1 MASITRI
8 EVANFLSDGYSS
20 GKEWIP
26 LYRGETLRL
35 FGQSAALQIDNGG
48 GKTSLTEACLY
59 LLSRNRQLRPRV
71 EDRVAPVDEG
81 WTHIRI
87 EFVERLHN
95 ENILQSSLITVEP
108 DEVPGT
114 PYVIGLCW
122 NRGKDPY
129 FYRFQGLL
137 EDALCFQKTKNK
149 LELIDNESFR
159 NAVKKIPGA
168 RWNNWGN
175 IAEWHEDISQF
186 TNVEIIKQNV
196 EFQLEGAG
204 DYSAMVTK
212 VKPQNGEPYAVA
224 FFRQF
229 VAPELLRQPL
239 GDEGEEDEQ
248 KFEDALFKTLKPTA
262 DALVDIAKQQRDL
275 NDATEAIAKFQPVE
289 EKAQD
294 IIDADREY
302 KDELAKVIRDGAI
315 IHEIAVKHPI
325 PGIPTV
331 SGHPQWLK
339 DKKVLEAL
347 SHLVIDKRY
356 GMLITDEGLSMLIRI
371 ETKRLNEKARDKN
384 ILSIVADSQLID
396 FEGDLKKIREL
407 NKPEVRSDN
416 GLQLIENKGDLKE
429 STRGKYRK
437 YTITCYN
444 LESARALVNAA
455 ANIVDVHAEGLHDIL
470 IRAFCIA
477 QKEFDTNPYRA
488 EKLKLTSERN
498 QATQFNDQAKADHDW
513 WQQKYEELL
522 KTARET
528 KENQIAYE
536 AFVSRKEEFPQEH
549 WETPLMAK
557 KWAEQAREK
566 AQQAL
571 SEHNEKKGK
580 LDDGFRLW
588 KRLKDLHDIIS
599 LPSALDDL
607 IDTFKTVSEQDHKAT
622 ESLSEARAKH
632 NQLSE
637 QFSQE
642 NSTLTKFQEQH
653 QVLSRLAAFLPKFRE
668 IFGDVV
674 PDTLNPQKSL
684 QDDNNS
690 LRNKNQELDEA
701 NRRKLEVDA
710 LTPNVATFQKLFG
723 DVDPSTL
730 NPVKALT
737 DHNTKIAA
745 EQHIMVEHQ
754 PYIAAL
760 NKFREAHPEQTP
772 GERLQKIAEAHSTL
786 GNEKT
791 KNVERSEEF
800 KAELADLDQYAVA
813 DDRVYASAL
822 EALHTAGISFER
834 LHETISAAVRDDRR
848 RQLLTLFSAALSA
861 PVVTSIEDADNATR
875 TLERA
880 GLTVPVFL
888 KPALVQFA
896 QHGNVKLEGTLAYT
910 FLVGRRTRQVDILLN
925 PDLIAEEKLRIQN
938 DIVAI
943 GLRNDVID
951 NELIVQSEESK
962 LLELATSAVKRGSEI
977 KFNEAHICLE
987 RMSLELPEFENRAS
1001 DAARKSIEAAKQYIA
1016 AGGGASYYELIE
1028 HIIPRLDREKQNIE
1042 ERIETLNK
1050 QVTEEALR
1058 ALFAATDYK
1067 KNGGDTEL
1075 NRLSQEIKILD
1086 LQVKSLKEQ
1095 LEDLG
1100 LTIRATLEVN
1110 VEKFAAELDK
1120 LKKSYYTDKQQL
1132 EAAISFEN
1140 DGHVA
1145 FIQDEPVTHNGLNND
1160 FKAAQHRLEN
1170 IDFERVDSYIQMT
1183 KAEQRSPAD
1192 QLAEAASNRGQAKT
1206 CMENTQKKIDNLS
1219 SQIAELDPFIEA
1231 MHDMVVVIRSQ
1242 HTKIAVFSDDIRQCI
1257 QDGAVHPEIIAYA
1270 EAIRLA
1276 CLGDRASTSEQMRA
1290 AIVNLKVAVEELEID
1305 TRHLLSLDKVRQ
1317 KTRAEFEQRR
1327 GDFCGKARSGEIK
1340 GLHDLEIKQI
1350 EEASTLEQLLAIHDL
1365 KDKIEVT
1372 IKQREAN
1379 LQKIRE
1385 LMESNKTATVD
1396 SLAHFARQAK
1406 LNLDI
1411 LDKVMKR
1418 KPHARFIVKAEIA
1431 SEARIRQIIE
1441 SLIADIEDRESAA
1454 RERSSAVLNDDIDR
1468 RNKSYKEM
1476 IHTQIYRNIFIDPQ
1490 VSFIHTAIRDG
1501 ETPLTE
1507 PGSKL
1512 STGQHTALAMMW
1524 LVRQAEYA
1532 QDRVALMYGTR
1543 KEQRAAMKGAQ
1554 RIMFFDGLF
1563 SNLSN
1568 ESYINAAFHGLKDV
1582 GDNFQLIGLIHNPHY
1597 VNNKDIFP
1605 THLVGKR
1612 KLAKSGDKERV
1623 FVAVEPWQEENGMIV
1638 YTSAYKHNAGG
1649 DHAEI

>member
-8 EVANFLSDGYSS
+8 EVANFLSDGYSN

-87 EFVERLHN
+87 EFVEKPHN

-175 IAEWHEDISQF
+175 IAEWHEDIRQF

-275 NDATEAIAKFQPVE
+275 NDATEAISKFQPVE

-347 SHLVIDKRY
+347 SHLVIDKRH
-356 GMLITDEGLSMLIRI
+356 GMLITDEGLSILIRI

-384 ILSIVADSQLID
+384 ILSNVADSQLID
-396 FEGDLKKIREL
+396 FEDDLKKIREL

-429 STRGKYRK
+429 STRGKHRK
-437 YTITCYN
+437 YAITCYN
-444 LESARALVNAA
+444 LDSAIALVNAA
-455 ANIVDVHAEGLHDIL
+455 ANIADTHTEGLHDIL
-470 IRAFCIA
+470 TRAFGIA
-477 QKEFDTNPYRA
+477 ITELDTNPYRA
-488 EKLKLTSERN
+488 EKRKLTGERN
-498 QATQFNDQAKADHDW
+498 QAAQLHDQAKADHDR
-513 WQQKYEELL
+513 WQKQYEELL

-528 KENQIAYE
+528 EENQIAYE
-536 AFVSRKEEFPQEH
+536 AFAVRKEEFPQEH
-549 WETPLMAK
+549 WEAPLTAK

-571 SEHNEKKGK
+571 AEHNEKKGK
-580 LDDGFRLW
+580 LDDGFRFW
-588 KRLKDLHDIIS
+588 KRLVNQHGIIS
-599 LPSALDDL
+599 LPLALSNL
-607 IDTFKTVSEQDHKAT
+607 IETFKTVSEQDRKAKDL
-622 ESLSEARAKH
+622 LSDARAKYK
-632 NQLSE
+632 QLSE
-637 QFSQE
+637 QYSE
-642 NSTLTKFQEQH
+642 KKPTLIKIQEQH
-653 QVLSRLAAFLPKFRE
+653 QALSGLAVFLPKFRE
-668 IFGDVV
+668 IFGDVA
-674 PDTLNPQKSL
+674 PDTLDPQKSL
-684 QDDNNS
+684 QGDNK
-690 LRNKNQELDEA
+690 LLHQKHLELDKA
-701 NRRKLEVDA
+701 SRRKSEIDA
-710 LTPNVATFQKLFG
+710 LMPNVATFQKIFG
-723 DVDPSTL
+723 NVDPSML

-737 DHNTKIAA
+737 AHNTKIAA
-745 EQHIMVEHQ
+745 EQQIMVEHQ
-754 PYIAAL
+754 PYIEAL
-760 NKFREAHPEQTP
+760 NKFRESYPDQTP
-772 GERLQKIAEAHSTL
+772 DECLQKVTEACSIL
-786 GNEKT
+786 GNEKI
-791 KNVERSEEF
+791 KNAERIVEL
-800 KAELADLDQYAVA
+800 KAEFADLDQYAVA
-813 DDRVYASAL
+813 DNRVYTKAL
-822 EALHTAGISFER
+822 YALHKEGVPFER
-834 LHETISAAVRDDRR
+834 LHETISAAVSNDRR
-848 RQLLTLFSAALSA
+848 RQLLTLFSSALSA
-861 PVVTSIEDADNATR
+861 PVVASIEDADKATK
-875 TLERA
+875 TLEMA
-880 GLTVPVFL
+880 GLTVPVFF
-888 KPALVQFA
+888 KPELDQFA
-896 QHGNVKLEGTLAYT
+896 QQGDVKLSDVIAHT
-910 FLVGRRTRQVDILLN
+910 FLVGRRTRQVEILLN
-925 PDLIAEEKLRIQN
+925 PALIVEEKQRIQA
-938 DIVAI
+938 DIDTL
-943 GLRNDVID
+943 GLRNGVID
-951 NELIVQSEESK
+951 KELILQSKETK
-962 LLELATSAVKRGSEI
+962 LLDLAAFSVKYDSEI
-977 KFNEAHICLE
+977 KFKEAQIRLE
-987 RMSLELPEFENRAS
+987 RMNLDLPEFEVRAS
-1001 DAARKSIEAAKQYIA
+1001 DEARKAIEATKQYIA
-1016 AGGGASYYELIE
+1016 VGGETSYHELIGL
-1028 HIIPRLDREKQNIE
+1028 IIPGLVSEKQNIE
-1042 ERIETLNK
+1042 ERIEVLNT
-1050 QVTEEALR
+1050 QVTEEAVR
-1058 ALFAATDYK
+1058 ALHAAKDYK
-1067 KNGGDTEL
+1067 NNGGDTEL
-1075 NRLSQEIKILD
+1075 NRLTQEIESLD
-1086 LQVKSLKEQ
+1086 LQVNLLKEQ
-1095 LEDLG
+1095 LEDLE
-1100 LTIRATLEVN
+1100 LTISTALEVN
-1110 VEKFAAELDK
+1110 EEKFADELDK
-1120 LKKSYYTDKQQL
+1120 LNKTYYTDKQQL
-1132 EAAISFEN
+1132 EAAISFEK
-1140 DGHVA
+1140 DGNVE
-1145 FIQDEPVTHNGLNND
+1145 FMQNELLTRNGLDNNS
-1160 FKAAQHRLEN
+1160 KTAQHRLEN
-1170 IDFERVDSYIQMT
+1170 IDFDRANSYIQMT
-1183 KAEQRSPAD
+1183 KAEQRNLSD
-1192 QLAEAASNRGQAKT
+1192 QLAEAEGKRNQAETRIK
-1206 CMENTQKKIDNLS
+1206 NTQQQISKLS
-1219 SQIAELDPFIEA
+1219 GQIAELDPFVDA
-1231 MHDMVVVIRSQ
+1231 MHDMVVMIRSQ
-1242 HTKIAVFSDDIRQCI
+1242 HAKIAGFANDIRQYI

-1276 CLGDRASTSEQMRA
+1276 CLGNRASTSEQART
-1290 AIVNLKVAVEELEID
+1290 AIANLKVAVEELEID
-1305 TRHLLSLDKVRQ
+1305 TKHLLSLDKALQ
-1317 KTRAEFEQRR
+1317 KTRTEFEQRR
-1327 GDFCGKARSGEIK
+1327 GEFCCKARSGEIK
-1340 GLHDLEIKQI
+1340 GLHDLEIEQI
-1350 EEASTLEQLLAIHDL
+1350 ENSSTLEQLLAIHDL
-1365 KDKIEVT
+1365 KGKIEAT
-1372 IKQREAN
+1372 IKEREAN

-1418 KPHARFIVKAEIA
+1418 KPNARFIVKAEIA
-1431 SEARIRQIIE
+1431 SEERIRQIIE
-1441 SLIADIEDRESAA
+1441 SLITDIEDRESAA
-1454 RERSSAVLNDDIDR
+1454 RERSSAALNDDIER

-1476 IHTQIYRNIFIDPQ
+1476 IHAQIYRNIFIDPQ

-1623 FVAVEPWQEENGMIV
+1623 FVAVEPWQEDNGMIV